1 MRIAIYCGS
10 FQRNQDGATMTIY
23 RLVDALLAAGH
34 EVGVWAFSI
43 TPQERPGL
51 HLFTLPSTP
60 LAVYRD
66 YRVAVAT
73 PRMIRA
79 LDEFAPDIIQVTV
92 PDMVGT
98 EFVRHAKRNRIPVVA
113 TYHTVFPDYFKYYHI
128 GFLTRIGW
136 KLATR
141 FYRRLDAVYAPT
153 EVSTRELRRRGLQ
166 NIKIWSRGIDLERFR
181 PALRKKPYRDA
192 LAGGRPIVIL
202 YSGRLVA
209 YKDVHVLADVYQK
222 FHSGPERPVRFV
234 VAGSGP
240 KMKSLKRRMPEAVF
254 TGYLLGEDLART
266 YANSDILLFPSPTES
281 FGNVVL
287 EALASG
293 IPAVVS
299 DRGGCQEIIAQS
311 GGGLVARTGIVS
323 DFYDQ
328 CRRLIDDPGL
338 RLKMGKRGLEFA
350 RGRTWP
356 VLTDW
361 LVKELCAQAKIR
373 PAAVPAP
380 RARRRAGSGRRGSVS
395 NRTVPVAVTSTYK
408 TQERTVKPI
417 KLTDR

>member
-1 MRIAIYCGS
+1 MRIAIYSGT
-10 FQRNQDGATMTIY
+10 FQRDQDGATMTIY
-23 RLVDALLAAGH
+23 RLVDSLLAAGN
-34 EVGVWAFSI
+34 EVGIWAYSI

-51 HLFTLPSTP
+51 YLFSLPSTP
-60 LAVYRD
+60 LLLYRD

-73 PRMIRA
+73 PRLIRT

-92 PDMVGT
+92 PDIVGKQ
-98 EFVRHAKRNRIPVVA
+98 FVRYAKRNRIPVVS
-113 TYHTVFPDYFKYYHI
+113 TYHTVFPDYFKYYYI
-128 GFLTRIGW
+128 GFLTRLGW

-141 FYRRLDAVYAPT
+141 FYRCMDAVYAPT
-153 EVSTRELRRRGLQ
+153 EISTRELRRRGLQ
-166 NIKIWSRGIDLERFR
+166 NIKIWSRGVDLKRYRPTHRRKQFR
-181 PALRKKPYRDA
+181 DS

-222 FHSGPERPVRFV
+222 FHTGPERPVRFV

-254 TGYLLGEDLART
+254 TGYLLGDDLARV
-266 YANSDILLFPSPTES
+266 YANSDLLLFPSPTES

-323 DFYDQ
+323 DFYGQ
-328 CRRLIDDPGL
+328 CRRLIDDPNL
-338 RLKMGKRGLEFA
+338 RLKMGQRGLEFA
-350 RGRTWP
+350 RGRTWD
-356 VLTDW
+356 VITDW
-361 LVKELCAQAKIR
+361 LVKELTAQAKPHRDPVPAHPARR
-373 PAAVPAP
+373 PAE
-380 RARRRAGSGRRGSVS
+380 SDRRGKVS
-395 NRTVPVAVTSTYK
+395 NRTVPVPVTPSYRVRG
-408 TQERTVKPI
+408 RTAKPI